1 MPLGA
6 SKWWIWIF
14 CDEILIQRE
23 NFWFRVVTDE
33 YGEIDFIQGKKSDVA
48 KRWKIDGFEGDFGI
62 IGIYW
67 IRILVVK
74 FLLVK
79 LNS

>member
-6 SKWWIWIF
+6 SKWWFEFWVMKYK
-14 CDEILIQRE
+14 

-67 IRILVVK
+67 ICKVGWGLQY
-74 FLLVK
+74 
-79 LNS
+79 